1 MSSPALQLASEKIK
15 FEALFEHASL
25 GILVIDQTGE
35 IILANSFL
43 LSQFGYAD
51 AGDLIGKKME
61 LLIPRRFHSSH
72 EQERSEFI
80 KQPKR
85 RPIGIRIDLF
95 GEKKDGSE
103 FPVEVSLSN
112 YEAGKK
118 SCVIAFISDIST
130 RKEIEKAAILQK
142 EQLAIVNR
150 QIEQMNNELEQKV
163 AIRTGE
169 LQQML
174 TELEISKDE
183 LFNALGKERELGELK
198 TRFVS
203 MASHEFRT
211 PLSTILSSTNLVS
224 KYIKEEEQDK
234 RDKHINRI
242 KSAVTNLTDI
252 LNDFLSIGKIED
264 GKVEANFLTF
274 NIHEVVSAVCNEIG
288 EITKPGQQIVYRHHG
303 SEMVTLDVF
312 LFRNIMINL
321 LSNAIK
327 FSPENSTVEV
337 DTKLTDQEITI
348 SVKDTGIGISEAD
361 KVQLFERFF
370 RGANVT
376 NIQGT
381 GLGLHIVENY
391 VGLMN
396 GRINFTS
403 KLEKGTTF
411 YISFICNA
419 VSMI

>member
-43 LSQFGYAD
+43 LTQFGYAD
-51 AGDLIGKKME
+51 AGELVGKKME

-72 EQERSEFI
+72 EQERGGFME
-80 KQPKR
+80 QPKR
-85 RPIGIRIDLF
+85 RPIGIGMDLF

-112 YEAGKK
+112 YEAGNK
-118 SCVIAFISDIST
+118 SFVIAFISDISK

-274 NIHEVVSAVCNEIG
+274 NIHEVVTAVCNEIG
-288 EITKPGQQIVYRHHG
+288 GIAKPGQQIVYRHRG

-327 FSPENSTVEV
+327 FSPESSMVEV
-337 DTKLTDQEITI
+337 DTELNDQEITI
-348 SVKDTGIGISEAD
+348 TVKDSGIGISEID
-361 KVQLFERFF
+361 KVHLFERFF
-370 RGANVT
+370 RGANAT

-396 GRINFTS
+396 GKIYFNS
-403 KLEKGTTF
+403 MLEKGTTF
-411 YISFICNA
+411 HISFDCNA
-419 VSMI
+419 VSML